1 MLGFLLAL
9 MGFNSHTLVE
19 RTRKRCTNF
28 SCNDELT
35 LTSPRQILYE
45 KSYITICAS
54 WKVKPKFFKVVI
66 WNPCQ
71 SSLFLTI
78 LVRLWFSII
87 SLVFFY
93 VSKILFS
100 GFLQFKS
107 NFMHGQNNSISSVII
122 LDATVP
128 FCFTVSIAV
137 LVFLSMAQLLFWAH
151 SSLQT
156 SELCQ
161 DSYKTLRCSGIVWW
175 CDLCFSSF
183 WIVYTFLH

>member
-1 MLGFLLAL
+1 

-107 NFMHGQNNSISSVII
+107 SLVCGQNNS
-122 LDATVP
+122 
-128 FCFTVSIAV
+128 
-137 LVFLSMAQLLFWAH
+137 
-151 SSLQT
+151 
-156 SELCQ
+156 
-161 DSYKTLRCSGIVWW
+161 SYFKSGLRCPKVRVTFGNSRKATPIV
-175 CDLCFSSF
+175 CIAIHCNREVLLAQHCEGKTDLR
-183 WIVYTFLH
+183 